1 MGRWGGEMGGW
12 GGVGWG
18 GGRGELER
26 ETLHGGD
33 RGTERGCWLML
44 LLLLLLLLLIAFLK
58 RCSPL

>member
-1 MGRWGGEMGGW
+1 MGRWGGEMGGWGDGGW

-44 LLLLLLLLLIAFLK
+44 LLLIAFLK